1 MSTFSDSLAALRE
14 PEYRKL
20 FFGQA
25 ISVVGVMFTVVAL
38 PFAVLEVGGSATDIG
53 IVEAANL
60 VPLVVFLLV
69 GGVWADRLPRQKV
82 MLVADFIRFGLQCTT
97 AALLITG
104 VAEVWHLALLQ
115 VGMGGCE
122 AFFRPSAMGLT
133 PQVVSESRLQQAN
146 ALNSLVMSGSITLG
160 AVFAGLLVAAVGPGW
175 GIGIDGLTYLV
186 SAWFLLRLRPAAF
199 HGRREQ
205 AAPAAGP
212 GRALAGE
219 EAASGGET
227 AVTAGGRGFVRDLAD
242 GWREFTSHTWLW
254 VMVLGVAL
262 FIFAIDGPIQ
272 VLGPI
277 VARDVYDGARTW
289 GLTSAA
295 MGIGQIAGGLLSLRW
310 RPRRPVLVI
319 AAGMSLAALPVS
331 LLALEAPVWTLY
343 VSLALMGV
351 EWGLYDPF
359 WTTCMQRV
367 VAPDMISR
375 VSSYDSLGALA
386 FYPAGLALAGPLA
399 DAFGVTTVLWASAG
413 VAIFVSVFQLSW
425 RDVRAPKDMGPRGS
439 AEAAPA
445 AAGTDR

>member
-1 MSTFSDSLAALRE
+1 VTRLADNIAALRE
-14 PEYRKL
+14 PEFRKL
-20 FFGQA
+20 FLGQA
-25 ISVVGVMFTVVAL
+25 TSIVGVMFTVVAL
-38 PFAVLEVGGSATDIG
+38 PFAVLEIGGTATDIG

-60 VPLVVFLLV
+60 VPLAVFLLI

-82 MLVADFIRFGLQCTT
+82 MLVADFLRFGLQCAT

-104 VAEVWHLALLQ
+104 AAEVWHLAVLQ
-115 VGMGGCE
+115 VGMGVCE
-122 AFFRPSAMGLT
+122 AFFRPAAVGLI
-133 PQVVSESRLQQAN
+133 PQVVSAARLQQAN
-146 ALNSLVMSGSITLG
+146 ALSGLVMSLSITLG

-199 HGRREQ
+199 RGRLEP

-212 GRALAGE
+212 GGP
-219 EAASGGET
+219 
-227 AVTAGGRGFVRDLAD
+227 GFIRDLAA

-254 VMVLGVAL
+254 VMVAGVSMFL
-262 FIFAIDGPIQ
+262 FAVDGPIQ

-277 VARDVYDGARTW
+277 IARDVYDGARTW
-289 GLTSAA
+289 GFTSAA

-310 RPRRPVLVI
+310 RPRRPMLVI
-319 AAGMSLAALPVS
+319 AAGMSLAAAPVA
-331 LLALEAPVWTLY
+331 LLAMEAPVWTLY

-375 VSSYDSLGALA
+375 VSSYDYLGSLA

-399 DAFGVTTVLWASAG
+399 DAFGISTVLWAGAG
-413 VAIFVSVFQLSW
+413 VAIFVSLFQLSW
-425 RDVRAPKDMGPRGS
+425 RSVRAPIDMAPR
-439 AEAAPA
+439 APA
-445 AAGTDR
+445 SAAADG